1 MGTQDSMDDVTK
13 KTLSV
18 ADATRLLEA
27 RFAQLRSESCNTCKV
42 PAPIW
47 GPGVVSGTSYWYL
60 KMLPP
65 CPSRCAQ
72 VITKIW
78 AEITTEY
85 QIVRSAQESGQAHY
99 REALEKAGAAGRT
112 RRRGQFRK
120 LRAPED
126 DSTPKP

>member
-1 MGTQDSMDDVTK
+1 MDDETR

-18 ADATRLLEA
+18 ADATELLQA
-27 RFAQLRSESCNTCKV
+27 RFAELRSEGCNTCKV
-42 PAPIW
+42 TAPIW

-65 CPSRCAQ
+65 CPNRCAQ
-72 VITKIW
+72 VITRIW
-78 AEITTEY
+78 ADITMEY

-99 REALEKAGAAGRT
+99 REALDAAGHT

-120 LRAPED
+120 LRAPND
-126 DSTPKP
+126 GSAPKP

>member
-1 MGTQDSMDDVTK
+1 MDDAPK

-18 ADATRLLEA
+18 ADATRLMEA
-27 RFAQLRSESCNTCKV
+27 KFAQLRSESCSTCKV

-65 CPSRCAQ
+65 CPNRCAQ
-72 VITKIW
+72 VITRIW
-78 AEITTEY
+78 ADITMEY
-85 QIVRSAQESGQAHY
+85 QITRSAQESGQAHY
-99 REALEKAGAAGRT
+99 REALEADGAGSP

-120 LRAPED
+120 LRAPKAD
-126 DSTPKP
+126 GPSKP